1 MSASARAVSAS
12 VSRSVVLRRS
22 CFKRRFW
29 ISTTRNGQF
38 KQIDDLMILREK
50 WPGVCL
56 LVHSHLFVSFSDAQ
70 PGTPSRIETAKK
82 LFECPFEIIGDRCY
96 LRVSVL
102 GGIQNAL
109 NCIVPQAI
117 KRQSAVQRL
126 RQTW

>member
-1 MSASARAVSAS
+1 VY
-12 VSRSVVLRRS
+12 VLS
-22 CFKRRFW
+22 CIVIF
-29 ISTTRNGQF
+29 
-38 KQIDDLMILREK
+38 
-50 WPGVCL
+50 
-56 LVHSHLFVSFSDAQ
+56 FVSFSDAQ

-126 RQTW
+126 HQTCYEARFFMYRTV